1 MAEPTLPKHTPI
13 KPSSLATSTPRKSQ
27 PTMEMDIS
35 GVSEGTPPPVA
46 VCPLEEELE
55 SLPIESL
62 PLKELPESLSW
73 WDASYDL
80 HQGYVRK
87 AHQEG
92 GDVNVLVYD
101 LTKEK
106 SGVYRAVISD
116 LYETSTNV
124 FFTGNIDRVWLTSIH
139 ISILFDLICLG

>member
-1 MAEPTLPKHTPI
+1 
-13 KPSSLATSTPRKSQ
+13 
-27 PTMEMDIS
+27 MEMDIS

-55 SLPIESL
+55 SLPLE
-62 PLKELPESLSW
+62 ERPESLSW

-92 GDVNVLVYD
+92 GDHCG
-101 LTKEK
+101 EK
-106 SGVYRAVISD
+106 ITEY
-116 LYETSTNV
+116 T
-124 FFTGNIDRVWLTSIH
+124 
-139 ISILFDLICLG
+139 